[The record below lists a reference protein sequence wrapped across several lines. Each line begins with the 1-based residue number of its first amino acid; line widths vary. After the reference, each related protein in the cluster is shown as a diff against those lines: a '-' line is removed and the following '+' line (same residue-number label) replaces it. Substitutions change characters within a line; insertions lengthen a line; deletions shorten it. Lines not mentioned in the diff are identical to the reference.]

1 METTDILAKIR
12 EMDLGELDEVARVA
26 LSTIYNRLRDEKGFG
41 YDTHFSLVS
50 VGCDEYSVKIV
61 ALDGTDLSGENY
73 VNTYTI

>member
-1 METTDILAKIR
+1 
-12 EMDLGELDEVARVA
+12 MDLGELGEVARVA

-61 ALDGTDLSGENY
+61 TLDGTYLSGENY
-73 VNTYTI
+73 VNTYTN

>member
-12 EMDLGELDEVARVA
+12 EMDLGELGEVARVT

>member
-12 EMDLGELDEVARVA
+12 EMDLGELGEVARVA

-50 VGCDEYSVKIV
+50 VVCDEYSVKIV

>member
-1 METTDILAKIR
+1 METTDILEEIR
-12 EMDLGELDEVARVA
+12 GMDLGELGEIARVA

-61 ALDGTDLSGENY
+61 ALDRTDLSGENY
-73 VNTYTI
+73 INTYTI

>member
-1 METTDILAKIR
+1 METTDILEEIR
-12 EMDLGELDEVARVA
+12 GMDLGELGEVARIS

-41 YDTHFSLVS
+41 HDTHFSLVS

>member
-12 EMDLGELDEVARVA
+12 EMDLGELGEVVRVS
-26 LSTIYNRLRDEKGFG
+26 LSTIYNRLRDEKSFG

-61 ALDGTDLSGENY
+61 ALDGTNLSGENY
-73 VNTYTI
+73 VNAYTI

>member
-1 METTDILAKIR
+1 METTDILEEIR
-12 EMDLGELDEVARVA
+12 GMDLGELGEVARVA

-61 ALDGTDLSGENY
+61 ALDGTELSGENY
-73 VNTYTI
+73 VNAYII

>member
-1 METTDILAKIR
+1 METTDVLEKIR
-12 EMDLGELDEVARVA
+12 EMDLGELGEVARVV

-50 VGCDEYSVKIV
+50 VGRDEYSVKIV

-73 VNTYTI
+73 VNAYII

>member
-12 EMDLGELDEVARVA
+12 EMDLGELGEVARVA

-50 VGCDEYSVKIV
+50 VGCDVYSVKIV
-61 ALDGTDLSGENY
+61 ALDGIDLPGEND
-73 VNTYTI
+73 VNAYII